1 MPYYQGGLSSWQLD
15 CIVSRELK
23 PLHPCIMF
31 LGSCLVLFVSLRAY
45 VHLDDKT
52 EFTCLF
58 YCVFGVVVFTG
69 LIRGRVLTIFSWAFS
84 NLLLIVISI
93 KIVLA
98 LVASFP
104 TNLVSSNSESVCRS
118 CVSFGSTAWSGS
130 TARCGL

>member
-1 MPYYQGGLSSWQLD
+1 MTSS
-15 CIVSRELK
+15 S
-23 PLHPCIMF
+23 
-31 LGSCLVLFVSLRAY
+31 SS
-45 VHLDDKT
+45 KT

-98 LVASFP
+98 LVTSFP
-104 TNLVSSNSESVCRS
+104 TNLVSLNSESVCRS
-118 CVSFGSTAWSGS
+118 CVSFGVLKRAAVVLPRMVVVLPLG
-130 TARCGL
+130 ANVIFYFRGLLPLRTNNSS